1 MIGVSMNIDDLLQ
14 VAYDNALP
22 DEITSEERE
31 AMVRYEQERLR
42 ELKQWN
48 ESDEDSEFWP

>member
-14 VAYDNALP
+14 MAYDNALP
-22 DEITSEERE
+22 DETTSEERE

-48 ESDEDSEFWP
+48 EFDEDSEFWP